1 MIKIIT
7 FKTNHSIIGD
17 VEEENDSFTIKEPV
31 QVVQIPPRAQGDP
44 GSIEFS
50 PFLEFV
56 EEFRSGIKIS
66 KVDVLTV
73 TTPVDELRNQYNTIF
88 GSGIQIAKTLK

>member
-17 VEEENDSFTIKEPV
+17 VEEQTDSFLIKEPV

-44 GSIEFS
+44 GSIAFS

-56 EEFRSGIKIS
+56 EEFRSGITLS
-66 KVDVLTV
+66 KSDVLTV